1 MQVGD
6 LVRMRWTGTLWLTL
20 DIIADTVLVCNV
32 KTNAKEWMMK
42 TAFEVAA

>member
-6 LVRMRWTGTLWLTL
+6 LVQMRWTGTLWLAL

-32 KTNAKEWMMK
+32 KTNEKEWMM
-42 TAFEVAA
+42 TSAFEVAA